1 MQRSSTSL
9 QTPAFEIMKLT
20 GISSM
25 GISSQRYFTLI
36 GALHKLLY
44 LQLIAP
50 FLDTVGLLHFVM
62 RLEDEVQLCDKT
74 SAANRA
80 SRVNPVTVAWRTSEV
95 GLSPD
100 DMTLRDQSHHNLKS

>member
-1 MQRSSTSL
+1 
-9 QTPAFEIMKLT
+9 MKLT

-74 SAANRA
+74 SAANSA
-80 SRVNPVTVAWRTSEV
+80 SRVIPVIVAWRTSEV

>member
-1 MQRSSTSL
+1 
-9 QTPAFEIMKLT
+9 MKLT

-36 GALHKLLY
+36 SALHKLLH

-62 RLEDEVQLCDKT
+62 RLEDEVQLCEPALRIALSLLHGAQVKLV
-74 SAANRA
+74 SL
-80 SRVNPVTVAWRTSEV
+80 RT
-95 GLSPD
+95 
-100 DMTLRDQSHHNLKS
+100 T

>member
-1 MQRSSTSL
+1 
-9 QTPAFEIMKLT
+9 MKLT

-25 GISSQRYFTLI
+25 GVSSQRNFTLI
-36 GALHKLLY
+36 GALHKLLH

-50 FLDTVGLLHFVM
+50 FLNTVGLLHFVM
-62 RLEDEVQLCDKT
+62 RLEDEVQLYDKT

-80 SRVNPVTVAWRTSEV
+80 SRVIPVVFAWRTSEV

-100 DMTLRDQSHHNLKS
+100 DITLRDQSHHNLKT